1 MLRELDFVESDLGAL
16 RWALGSAGAL
26 FRHSAPHLWRLALAK
41 RVPLVDLTLKELGM
55 KTTGVLSGVAYA
67 GALLFICVGGLAR
80 LAATAFA
87 SSHAGRVPLL
97 ECSIAFALPEAAFV
111 ATAVALWRKQRAV
124 STGILLAGMT
134 LVAHLIVHF
143 SKYGW
148 LN

>member
-26 FRHSAPHLWRLALAK
+26 FRHSVPHLWRLALGK
-41 RVPLVDLTLKELGM
+41 RVPVVDVTFRELGT

-67 GALLFICVGGLAR
+67 GALLFICVDGLAR
-80 LAATAFA
+80 LVATVFA
-87 SSHAGRVPLL
+87 SSTLGRVPLV
-97 ECSIAFALPEAAFV
+97 ECSVAFALPEAAFV
-111 ATAVALWRKQRAV
+111 ATALALWRRQKAV
-124 STGILLAGMT
+124 STGILLAGVI